1 MSDYELDFW
10 NDCTNTLGE
19 ELKQLVYARYMGLT
33 VEPGGPGLVIDL
45 KGKAVLDIG
54 GGPVSLLLKCIGR
67 SRSCMVVDPGK
78 WPKWVMRRY
87 RTAGIGYAW
96 TRAESLTE
104 SPLHW
109 THTDLMTQEETHGEV
124 IFDEVWI
131 YNVLQHVDDPE
142 LVIANARKAADLI
155 RIFEWLDVPAYEG
168 HPHELKADELLGYL
182 GSNWAQFDRYT
193 IRDVDEDGAV
203 GRAFFGAFST

>member
-10 NDCTNTLGE
+10 NDCANTLGE

-33 VEPGGPGLVIDL
+33 VEPGGPGPVIDL
-45 KGKAVLDIG
+45 KGKSVLDIG
-54 GGPVSLLLKCIGR
+54 GGPVSLLLKCLNRGEAA
-67 SRSCMVVDPGK
+67 VLDPGK
-78 WPKWVMRRY
+78 WPSWVETRY
-87 RTAGIGYAW
+87 SLGMIEHWRW
-96 TRAESLTE
+96 NAEE
-104 SPLHW
+104 GVPDYEPPH
-109 THTDLMTQEETHGEV
+109 
-124 IFDEVWI
+124 FDEAWI

-182 GSNWAQFDRYT
+182 GLSWAQFDRYT
-193 IRDVDEDGAV
+193 IRDVNEDGAV
-203 GRAFFGAFST
+203 GRAFFGVFPT